1 MSWRTVARKD
11 FEDVVRSRMVWS
23 ILAVFVLLMT
33 IVVLGA
39 SSNSGQDVGLAD
51 VVNFFSTLGG
61 ELLVPLTALVVGYMA
76 IAGERESGSLRI
88 LFGLS
93 HGRRDVLVGKATSRV
108 TTMVVVATVAC
119 VSAAV
124 LSLAVFG
131 SMPADVF
138 VGFLVLT
145 VGLAAAFTGIALGV
159 SAVTGSR
166 RGAMGG
172 AVGSYVF
179 FTILW
184 NPFVAGLHYAVEGEL
199 VGIDAPAWYLF
210 LQRLSPLEAY
220 RQGLM
225 ELLGENVFGLFGWEF
240 IVEDV
245 DQEAM
250 ADGGLVVSNRVGG
263 EAPFYLTE
271 WFAVLIL
278 LAWLVVPLA
287 LGLRHFEAADLN

>member
-1 MSWRTVARKD
+1 MSWRAVARKD

-23 ILAVFVLLMT
+23 ILGVFVLLMA

-39 SSNSGQDVGLAD
+39 SSNSGQDVGLAN

-61 ELLVPLTALVVGYMA
+61 ELLVPLTALIVGYMA

-124 LSLAVFG
+124 LSLVVFG
-131 SMPADVF
+131 SMPADIF

-145 VGLAAAFTGIALGV
+145 VALATAFTGIALGV
-159 SAVTGSR
+159 SAATGSR

-184 NPFVAGLHYAVEGEL
+184 NPIVAGVHYAVEGEL
-199 VGIDAPAWYLF
+199 AGIDAPSWYLF

-225 ELLGENVFGLFGWEF
+225 ELLGENIFGLFGWEF

-245 DQEAM
+245 DQQAM

-263 EAPFYLTE
+263 DLPFYLTD

-278 LAWLVVPLA
+278 LVWLVVPVA
-287 LGLRHFEAADLN
+287 LGLRYFEAADLN